1 MRNTETNNEIDNIW
15 KWEEKITWKDLIY
28 RANKYRYDFQQ
39 YETIRSFGENI
50 YIGWRWGWRGL
61 KQSIRKYGRIWK

>member
-1 MRNTETNNEIDNIW
+1 MRNTEINNEIDNIW

-28 RANKYRYDFQQ
+28 RANKYRYDLQQ

-50 YIGWRWGWRGL
+50 CIG
-61 KQSIRKYGRIWK
+61 KITIDEAEED

>member
-1 MRNTETNNEIDNIW
+1 MRNTEINNDIDNIW

-50 YIGWRWGWRGL
+50 YIG
-61 KQSIRKYGRIWK
+61 KITIDEAEED